1 LSVSP
6 LRDESGRVIGAS
18 KIARDIT
25 DRHRAFEQQ
34 QLLLKEMAHRIKN
47 VFSIASGLISLCA
60 RRAQTPEELSK
71 MARERLDALT
81 RAHALTAPRP
91 DSGAENDAPTITL
104 HELLQTIVSPHLD
117 APERSRFTM
126 LGEDLSLSSKALTPI
141 ALAVNELTTNAVKY
155 GALSSPDGAVTFELQ
170 SQDDLVILRWTER
183 GGPLIVAPP
192 DHVGFGTR
200 LSEMTVGQLGGT
212 IRRDWNKEGLSA
224 TIVLKRSLCDLLHG
238 QQLDPV

>member
-1 LSVSP
+1 MSVSP
-6 LRDESGRVIGAS
+6 LQDESGRVIGAS

-34 QLLLKEMAHRIKN
+34 QLLLKEMEHRIKN

-60 RRAQTPEELSK
+60 KRAQTPEELSK
-71 MARERLDALT
+71 MARERLDALA

-91 DSGAENDAPTITL
+91 DSGTENDPPTITL

-117 APERSRFTM
+117 ATERRRFDV

-155 GALSSPDGAVTFELQ
+155 GALSSPDGAVTFEVQ
-170 SQDDLVILRWTER
+170 SQDDLVIMRWTER

-192 DHVGFGTR
+192 DHAGFGTR
-200 LSEMTVGQLGGT
+200 LSEMAVGQLGGT
-212 IRRDWNKEGLSA
+212 IGRDWNKEGLSA
-224 TIVLKRSLCDLLHG
+224 KIVLKRSLCDPL
-238 QQLDPV
+238 Q